1 MSKCEIRTEVDSMKE
16 KEHKEKE
23 EDKACTQE
31 RTESG
36 EEDMKCLSRK

>member
-16 KEHKEKE
+16 KEHKEK